1 MPVLLMHFM
10 AKKHTF
16 HVADAKKHTKCGMFC
31 VNSTKG
37 RGNIMASWLAP
48 LIAILSTAICLFLW
62 FRDVRRIM
70 MEQKSTVESAKAQLV
85 TFREKAQKSRD
96 DSNAAAVLARSE
108 SIYRQAVE
116 HYNRTLRKSWIY
128 LPAAL
133 MGFRT
138 IREGGEQ
145 S

>member
-1 MPVLLMHFM
+1 
-10 AKKHTF
+10 
-16 HVADAKKHTKCGMFC
+16 
-31 VNSTKG
+31 
-37 RGNIMASWLAP
+37 MASWLAP

-85 TFREKAQKSRD
+85 IFREKAQKSRD
-96 DSNAAAVLARSE
+96 DPNVAAVLARSE

-116 HYNRTLRKSWIY
+116 HYNRTLRRPWIY
-128 LPAAL
+128 PPAAL

>member
-1 MPVLLMHFM
+1 
-10 AKKHTF
+10 
-16 HVADAKKHTKCGMFC
+16 
-31 VNSTKG
+31 
-37 RGNIMASWLAP
+37 MASWLAP

-85 TFREKAQKSRD
+85 IFREKAQKSRD
-96 DSNAAAVLARSE
+96 DSNVAAVLARSE

-116 HYNRTLRKSWIY
+116 HYNRTLRRPWIY
-128 LPAAL
+128 PPAAL

>member
-1 MPVLLMHFM
+1 
-10 AKKHTF
+10 
-16 HVADAKKHTKCGMFC
+16 
-31 VNSTKG
+31 
-37 RGNIMASWLAP
+37 MASWLAP

-85 TFREKAQKSRD
+85 IFREKAQKSRD

-116 HYNRTLRKSWIY
+116 HYNRTLRRPWIY
-128 LPAAL
+128 PPAAL

>member
-1 MPVLLMHFM
+1 
-10 AKKHTF
+10 
-16 HVADAKKHTKCGMFC
+16 
-31 VNSTKG
+31 
-37 RGNIMASWLAP
+37 MASWLAP

-85 TFREKAQKSRD
+85 IFREKAQKSRD
-96 DSNAAAVLARSE
+96 DPNAAAVLARSE

-116 HYNRTLRKSWIY
+116 HYNGTLRKPWIY
-128 LPAAL
+128 PPAAL